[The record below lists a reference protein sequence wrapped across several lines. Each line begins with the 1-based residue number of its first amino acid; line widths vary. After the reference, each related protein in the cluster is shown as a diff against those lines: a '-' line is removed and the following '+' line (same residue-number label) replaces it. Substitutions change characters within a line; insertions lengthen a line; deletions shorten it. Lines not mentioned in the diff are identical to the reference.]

1 MMMMDLMKTR
11 SQAACCALQ
20 TLGKTL
26 AKETPEVI
34 VMNHQ
39 MMMMSIIMKLIHI
52 NLGNDDISEFS
63 TRTPGD

>member
-1 MMMMDLMKTR
+1 MMIMMMDLMKTR

-26 AKETPEVI
+26 AKETLEVI

-39 MMMMSIIMKLIHI
+39 MMLMSIIMK
-52 NLGNDDISEFS
+52 FF

>member
-1 MMMMDLMKTR
+1 MMMMDLMKSR

-26 AKETPEVI
+26 AKETLEVI

-39 MMMMSIIMKLIHI
+39 MMLMSIIMK
-52 NLGNDDISEFS
+52 FF